1 MKDEKVTL
9 DELAAKL
16 DQFGYDFDPY
26 GYMDSVDSREEGF
39 AQIKDELRQG
49 KLSGYREYLQE
60 VRDEGDEFA
69 EEAKEI
75 LDLMDRYENQR
86 RLPEQDK
93 QSILARIDE
102 LSKSKPA
109 MFNAKAVLAKEEAR

>member
-9 DELAAKL
+9 DELVAKL

-26 GYMDSVDSREEGF
+26 GYMDAVDSREEGF
-39 AQIKDELRQG
+39 AQVKEELQQG

-69 EEAKEI
+69 GEAKEI

-102 LSKSKPA
+102 LLESKPA
-109 MFNAKAVLAKEEAR
+109 MVNAKAVLAKEEAR

>member
-9 DELAAKL
+9 DELVAKL

-26 GYMDSVDSREEGF
+26 GYMDAVDSREEGF
-39 AQIKDELRQG
+39 AQIKEELQQG

-69 EEAKEI
+69 GEAKEI

-102 LSKSKPA
+102 LSESKPA
-109 MFNAKAVLAKEEAR
+109 MVNAKAVLAKEEAR

>member
-9 DELAAKL
+9 DELVAKL

-26 GYMDSVDSREEGF
+26 GYMDAVDSREEGF
-39 AQIKDELRQG
+39 AQIKEELQQG

-69 EEAKEI
+69 GEAKEI

-93 QSILARIDE
+93 QSIRARIDE
-102 LSKSKPA
+102 LLESKPA
-109 MFNAKAVLAKEEAR
+109 MVNAKAVLAKEEAR

>member
-9 DELAAKL
+9 DELVAKL

-39 AQIKDELRQG
+39 AQIKEELQQG

-69 EEAKEI
+69 GEAKEI

-102 LSKSKPA
+102 LLESKPA
-109 MFNAKAVLAKEEAR
+109 MVNAKAVLAKEEAR

>member
-9 DELAAKL
+9 DELVAKL

-26 GYMDSVDSREEGF
+26 GYMDAVDSREEGF
-39 AQIKDELRQG
+39 AQIKEELQQG

-69 EEAKEI
+69 GEAKEI

-102 LSKSKPA
+102 LLESKPA
-109 MFNAKAVLAKEEAR
+109 MVNAKAVLAKEEAR